1 MNTRDT
7 RDTSDT
13 RGERHAQGWGP
24 EGPAPLH
31 AMHTMHAICLEVAD
45 RAQAVAWRA
54 YVQDRRPNA
63 GIAAGLG
70 VLAAYLRLG
79 GAVEALLN
87 ALADAE
93 RPAEGPAEQRGPR

>member
-24 EGPAPLH
+24 EGPAPL
-31 AMHTMHAICLEVAD
+31 HAICLEVAD

-70 VLAAYLRLG
+70 VLDAYLRLG
-79 GAVEALLN
+79 DAVEALLN

-93 RPAEGPAEQRGPR
+93 RRAGETAEKRGPR